1 MTTACAIT
9 ACDRPVADATV
20 CTGCANRTATRLR
33 DAADLW
39 PELAVTIAR
48 LDRMGDPTPRAG
60 RPAPASPI
68 RPDGDPA
75 TDQVTGWPSGLP
87 VNLFASE
94 VGDAVRSTVNTWAK
108 VIADEVGADLPDG
121 MPERMRWLAGRMEWA
136 RHQPWAPE
144 AIDELGEVPR
154 LLARALDRPPPRRY
168 LGPCGRCG
176 MDLYVRPGATHAH
189 CGCDKPH
196 KVDDLRAYLDKQVRQ
211 HAYTAAEIEAAYR
224 IRADRIRKWAS
235 RGRIAQHGTDRLGRP
250 LYLLGDVLDLA
261 QQRRK
266 PSSLPSPKQEHTGPG
281 V

>member
-48 LDRMGDPTPRAG
+48 LDRMGNPTPRAG

-94 VGDAVRSTVNTWAK
+94 VGDAVRSTVTAWARH
-108 VIADEVGADLPDG
+108 IADEVGADLPDG
-121 MPERMRWLAGRMEWA
+121 MPELLRWLAGRMEWV
-136 RHQPWAPE
+136 RDQPWAAE

-168 LGPCGRCG
+168 LGPCGGCG
-176 MDLYVRPGATHAH
+176 TDLYVRPGAQRVRCA
-189 CGCDKPH
+189 CGASAP
-196 KVDDLRAYLDKQVRQ
+196 VDEVLATLDGLTRA
-211 HAYTAAEIEAAYR
+211 HAYTASEIEAAYG
-224 IRADRIRKWAS
+224 IRADRIRQWAS
-235 RGRIAQHGTDRLGRP
+235 RGRITQHGTDRLGRA

-261 QQRRK
+261 HKRRK
-266 PSSLPSPKQEHTGPG
+266 SFSLPSTKRVHASPG
-281 V
+281 A

>member
-87 VNLFASE
+87 VNLAASE
-94 VGDAVRSTVNTWAK
+94 TADVVRSTVNTWARA
-108 VIADEVGADLPDG
+108 IADEVRS
-121 MPERMRWLAGRMEWA
+121 EE
-136 RHQPWAPE
+136 HTS
-144 AIDELGEVPR
+144 ELQSRENLVCR
-154 LLARALDRPPPRRY
+154 LLLE
-168 LGPCGRCG
+168 
-176 MDLYVRPGATHAH
+176 
-189 CGCDKPH
+189 K
-196 KVDDLRAYLDKQVRQ
+196 K
-211 HAYTAAEIEAAYR
+211 
-224 IRADRIRKWAS
+224 
-235 RGRIAQHGTDRLGRP
+235 
-250 LYLLGDVLDLA
+250 
-261 QQRRK
+261 
-266 PSSLPSPKQEHTGPG
+266 
-281 V
+281 